1 MWYETSLVSR
11 IGLAGLGVDPVDHLG
26 EVLGDVDLG
35 RVDVLGA
42 EVVVG
47 GDTERHAAVGAPE
60 AELDPAALLV
70 AVVKHRLE
78 HAADHPLGLAR
89 VDALAH
95 RLVGHVVLVLAV
107 LAVEDL
113 RGDRDRRG
121 VVEHRDLERHH
132 REVALGER
140 HHAGGAQVHA
150 LAGRRPPQ
158 HVAGVHAG
166 AEVQDPLV
174 LEQVGHRQQQWLVV
188 DVEPDELGVGGVDDR
203 LPDPREPVR
212 LLGVP
217 DRPRL
222 VEAVEERAVRVG
234 LTALLDV
241 RTHAEVAVADRED
254 ALGGAEVVVA
264 EARLDQAPRI
274 DREARAVEEV
284 EDRRRLVRRP
294 LLVEISGLR
303 LHAARHQRGVSRAH
317 KRSSRSVTTWLAP
330 FSVRASAPTPRSTPT
345 TSPKCPAFPAATP
358 LSASSS
364 TTARDGS
371 TPSCCAA

>member
-1 MWYETSLVSR
+1 MPLPSARAYAWAIWKRFQRSACWILSSPSDLDVRPLPEVVEPRALVGQELLEALGR
-11 IGLAGLGVDPVDHLG
+11 RTVERATAAVEQLARRHAAGRVVRDELGQPDRLAGLGVDPVDHLG

-47 GDTERHAAVGAPE
+47 RDTERHAAVGAPV
-60 AELDPAALLV
+60 AELDPPALLV
-70 AVVKHRLE
+70 AVVQHRLE

-95 RLVGHVVLVLAV
+95 RLVGHVVLVLTV

-166 AEVQDPLV
+166 AEVEDPLV

-188 DVEPDELGVGGVDDR
+188 DVEPDDLGVGCVDDR
-203 LPDPREPVR
+203 LPDPREPVG

-241 RTHAEVAVADRED
+241 AAHAEVAVADRED
-254 ALGGAEVVVA
+254 ASRWCRG
-264 EARLDQAPRI
+264 
-274 DREARAVEEV
+274 
-284 EDRRRLVRRP
+284 RRR
-294 LLVEISGLR
+294 
-303 LHAARHQRGVSRAH
+303 
-317 KRSSRSVTTWLAP
+317 
-330 FSVRASAPTPRSTPT
+330 
-345 TSPKCPAFPAATP
+345 
-358 LSASSS
+358 
-364 TTARDGS
+364 
-371 TPSCCAA
+371 